1 MDLKPKHQLLYFQ
14 AKRNPDGKITRPAPF
29 QSYVMSGTQTR
40 IEPSRS
46 WFSNTKVI
54 TQNALQKF
62 QDDMKTA
69 MADPYQ
75 VESIQDLSFTVH
87 CSVLELIQA

>member
-1 MDLKPKHQLLYFQ
+1 
-14 AKRNPDGKITRPAPF
+14 
-29 QSYVMSGTQTR
+29 MSGTQSR

-75 VESIQDLSFTVH
+75 VESIPDLNFSLHIQIELQLWSLIENEQYSFSL
-87 CSVLELIQA
+87 CPILRFLNNPALF

>member
-1 MDLKPKHQLLYFQ
+1 
-14 AKRNPDGKITRPAPF
+14 
-29 QSYVMSGTQTR
+29 MSGTQSR

-75 VESIQDLSFTVH
+75 VESIQNLSFRLH
-87 CSVLELIQA
+87 IKKSF